1 MFALCAALKSLNPVL
16 NAPFNGLVVARLKV
30 QAMQSEMPK
39 KYWKNL
45 PEASLIQEM
54 IATSQSRMQEM
65 LDTEARPARPAP
77 RNAYLESLRQ
87 RPTPES

>member
-1 MFALCAALKSLNPVL
+1 
-16 NAPFNGLVVARLKV
+16 V

-45 PEASLIQEM
+45 PEASLIHEM

-87 RPTPES
+87 RPAPES